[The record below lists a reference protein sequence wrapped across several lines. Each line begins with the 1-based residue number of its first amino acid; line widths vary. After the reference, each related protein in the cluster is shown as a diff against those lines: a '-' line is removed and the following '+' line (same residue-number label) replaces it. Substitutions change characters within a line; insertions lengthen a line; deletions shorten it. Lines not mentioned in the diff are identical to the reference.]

1 MEPVNELAKLL
12 EEIVKDEII
21 KGLVLISKE
30 GKSESMVILE
40 ESVNKDK
47 LAASS
52 ATLLSISS
60 QAIEKLL
67 NQTPE
72 YILSFTQNNLIITLP
87 VNSSMVLSALIERKK
102 AEYTGIE
109 NCINKIK
116 KVSEKVALIVEMSEY
131 PKKGL
136 FMNIRNAL
144 PEAKTIAILTNEGVP
159 LMVHPAED
167 AITISGMISA
177 IHAIGGNMVPNE
189 DSDYSVIAGKE
200 GLIIAQQ
207 IDNNRLLAVAIP
219 KKVKINDIVAKI
231 KMAVKES
238 ETQSVDMEGSA

>member
-1 MEPVNELAKLL
+1 MESVNELAKLL

-177 IHAIGGNMVPNE
+177 IHTIGGNMVPNE